1 MNLVLFDDAVRHLLK
16 ISRIIQMP
24 RSSALL
30 VGVGGSGKQSLTR
43 LASDIGRQK
52 LYQMVIT
59 KNFTEKDFKEELK
72 TVYDLAAHQNKHT
85 TFIMTD
91 SEVKKEDFL
100 EYINMLLSTGEIPG
114 LLAKDDREIWLGDIT
129 PAYIK
134 ERGSPS

>member
-1 MNLVLFDDAVRHLLK
+1 MNLVLFDDAIRHLLK

-30 VGVGGSGKQSLTR
+30 VGVEGSGKQSLTK

-72 TVYDLAAHQNKHT
+72 TVYDLAAH
-85 TFIMTD
+85 
-91 SEVKKEDFL
+91 
-100 EYINMLLSTGEIPG
+100 
-114 LLAKDDREIWLGDIT
+114 
-129 PAYIK
+129 
-134 ERGSPS
+134 